1 MDAQESVS
9 PTKPKLGQKVTQVA
23 TLYNPRTWKEKGLWW
38 TLGLF
43 LVTYVIVFIVLGFI
57 WSRSPANSTCASTR
71 RKRPNKSS
79 ENWCQAT

>member
-9 PTKPKLGQKVTQVA
+9 ATKPKLGERVTKVA
-23 TLYNPRTWKEKGLWW
+23 TLYHPRTWKEKGLWW

-57 WSRSPANSTCASTR
+57 WSRSPGEFDVRESRAGDG
-71 RKRPNKSS
+71 
-79 ENWCQAT
+79 Q